1 MSRPESI
8 VMFVS
13 IAILLIVCIN
23 LYLRIGNLTY
33 RLDQTKSELINVFK
47 KIDEILISHQ
57 KDVDELKKE
66 VKDSLR
72 QHEKI
77 KHNE

>member
-33 RLDQTKSELINVFK
+33 RLDQTKNELINVFK
-47 KIDEILISHQ
+47 TIDKILISHQ
-57 KDVDELKKE
+57 KDVTNLKKE
-66 VKDSLR
+66 VKDTLKL
-72 QHEKI
+72 HEKT